1 MISITITWYL
11 KHLAC
16 PPPLP
21 NVKICIELVSSIHDY
36 IITLR
41 YNRKFTT
48 LTILTINLICLKKKD
63 TETSVGNTGTLY
75 EEEGKLGPRQHLS
88 HPILPKCFKNS
99 KHNIKLIIL

>member
-1 MISITITWYL
+1 M
-11 KHLAC
+11 
-16 PPPLP
+16 
-21 NVKICIELVSSIHDY
+21 HDY
-36 IITLR
+36 IVTLR

-48 LTILTINLICLKKKD
+48 LTILNINLICLMKKD